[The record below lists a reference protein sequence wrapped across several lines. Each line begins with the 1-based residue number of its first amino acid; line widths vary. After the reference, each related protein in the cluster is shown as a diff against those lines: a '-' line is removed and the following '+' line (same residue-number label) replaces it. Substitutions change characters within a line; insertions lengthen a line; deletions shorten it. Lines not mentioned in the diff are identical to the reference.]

1 MSRFRVLLTDYA
13 WPDVEVE
20 RELLR
25 GVDAELI
32 VACDTD
38 ATALAGLASD
48 ADAIMT
54 CWAQVPAAVIE
65 AAPYCRIV
73 ARLGVGLDNIDVAAA
88 TRRGMPVTN
97 VPDYCVHEVAEH
109 TLALLLALA

>member
-1 MSRFRVLLTDYA
+1 MSRFRVLLTDCA

-25 GVDAELI
+25 SVDAELI
-32 VACDTD
+32 VAPAAD
-38 ATALAGLASD
+38 AETLLGLAAD

-65 AAPYCRIV
+65 AAPRCRIV

-88 TRRGMPVTN
+88 ARRGMLVTN
-97 VPDYCVHEVAEH
+97 VPD
-109 TLALLLALA
+109 